1 MKQSATIFIDRPVQE
16 VFDYVMDIPNDAH
29 WRTNSG
35 VVEAAYTSD
44 PPLGVGTTGFDRI
57 SANGRDMI
65 VEWRTFEYEPGRLAR
80 WEYVSGPLRGFG
92 GYICEPDGDGTR
104 FTLEGDSK
112 LTGPLRLAS
121 PILGLIVRR
130 QVQADAQKLKTI
142 LEN

>member
-1 MKQSATIFIDRPVQE
+1 MKLSATIFIDRPVQE

-29 WRTNSG
+29 WRTNTG

-80 WEYVSGPLRGFG
+80 WDFVSGPLRGFG
-92 GYICEPDGDGTR
+92 GYICEPDGEGTR

-112 LTGPLRLAS
+112 LTGPLRLAN

-130 QVQADAQKLKTI
+130 QVQADVQKLKAI

>member
-1 MKQSATIFIDRPVQE
+1 MKQSATIVIDRPAQE

-44 PPLGVGTTGFDRI
+44 PPIGVGTTGFDRI

-65 VEWRTFEYEPGRLAR
+65 AEWRTVEYEPGRLAR
-80 WEYVSGPLRGFG
+80 WEFVSGPIRGFG
-92 GYICEPDGDGTR
+92 SYICEPDGDSTR
-104 FTLEGDSK
+104 FTLEANGK
-112 LTGPLRLAS
+112 PTGPLRLVG
-121 PILGLIVRR
+121 PLLGIIVRR
-130 QVQADAQKLKTI
+130 QIQADVLLLKSI

>member
-1 MKQSATIFIDRPVQE
+1 MKQSATIFIDLPVQE
-16 VFDYVMDIPNDAH
+16 VFEYVMDIPNDAH
-29 WRTNSG
+29 WRTKTG

-65 VEWRTFEYEPGRLAR
+65 VEWRTVEYEPGRLAR

-92 GYICEPDGDGTR
+92 GYICEPAGDGTR
-104 FTLEGDSK
+104 FTLEANSK
-112 LTGPLRLAS
+112 LTGPFRLAE

-130 QVQADAQKLKTI
+130 QVQADVQKLKTI